1 MELAKRLSAT
11 AITSGMLN
19 SPNRKVKLQNTDC
32 SHVLPPHQI
41 LMLPVQP
48 AIRMKFVREVWQ
60 AFFAE
65 FCFLSGFLHGAV
77 LLFCLEEGG
86 SKVCGGGRQPTPKFS
101 LGPGILALHTL
112 SMHVSRIYLAS
123 SHRAWLVSTFIFNFS
138 NYTCI
143 GEQNR
148 KNVLC

>member
-48 AIRMKFVREVWQ
+48 AIRMKSGGEVWHP
-60 AFFAE
+60 FFAE
-65 FCFLSGFLHGAV
+65 FCFLSGFLQGRRAV
-77 LLFCLEEGG
+77 RKSAGEVVNPPQNSVWG
-86 SKVCGGGRQPTPKFS
+86 
-101 LGPGILALHTL
+101 LG
-112 SMHVSRIYLAS
+112 
-123 SHRAWLVSTFIFNFS
+123 F
-138 NYTCI
+138 
-143 GEQNR
+143 
-148 KNVLC
+148 